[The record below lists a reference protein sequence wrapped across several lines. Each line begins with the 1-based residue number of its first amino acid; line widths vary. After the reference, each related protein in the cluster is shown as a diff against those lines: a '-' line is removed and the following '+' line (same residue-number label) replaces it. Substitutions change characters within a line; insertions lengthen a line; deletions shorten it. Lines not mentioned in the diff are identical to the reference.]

1 MSTKAWSDCLH
12 VSMSKVT
19 WTFWEG
25 HTVGMLHKGLSLMCL
40 LMALMYTGVLAG
52 EGAHVHKLPYLWAST
67 SDVDPRPSRVARN

>member
-1 MSTKAWSDCLH
+1 MCTKAWSDCLH

-40 LMALMYTGVLAG
+40 LMAFTWTGV
-52 EGAHVHKLPYLWAST
+52 
-67 SDVDPRPSRVARN
+67 SR